1 MKKVASKGLVKAQC
15 TNTRLNDFIR
25 YNESMDRIQKNLNA
39 YLEEKRVEFPRFY
52 FISNDELLQLLAH
65 QQEVPQVERHLNKL
79 FDNLNKLLLA
89 PNQHP
94 PDLKA
99 MISSEGEQVDF
110 TKPVKIR
117 AGIGV
122 ETWLK
127 MVQEEM
133 VVTL

>member
-65 QQEVPQVERHLNKL
+65 
-79 FDNLNKLLLA
+79 
-89 PNQHP
+89 
-94 PDLKA
+94 
-99 MISSEGEQVDF
+99 
-110 TKPVKIR
+110 
-117 AGIGV
+117 
-122 ETWLK
+122 
-127 MVQEEM
+127 
-133 VVTL
+133 